1 MTVEPLVPA
10 HIDLRDFPFMPLEVA
25 RLRDSSIVDEIS
37 GDEFRAAILLWC
49 ASWHQVPA
57 GSLPTDRKQL
67 SKFAGYGRVVTE
79 WDKVA
84 EGALYGWLECSDGR
98 LYHPVIAEKAIE
110 AWDKKAE
117 FTNRAASRAEQAKA
131 AAQARWSKAEQP
143 EPTEP
148 TDPAP
153 KRNGR
158 SPDRMRKQC
167 DSMPAALPEHAGSNP
182 EREYKGQGQGEA
194 DARASAREAALPSRP
209 TITDTAQFA
218 AWIRTLVGQEPV
230 LFAQD
235 THALARLLDEGCTL
249 ADVEAGIAAAMA
261 KPDFRPRQWSQLVGW
276 VRGAAKDRLE
286 AEAKAAP
293 AARTVAK
300 PPVDPELDRRNRLAK
315 ATAHFRD
322 EWRHGWPEDMRPGH
336 PTCTTAADVIEEARL
351 AVERERAVYAN
362 GLPARRDRSG
372 KAAA

>member
-25 RLRDSSIVDEIS
+25 RLRDSAIVDEIS

-57 GSLPTDRKQL
+57 GSLPKDPKQL
-67 SKFAGYGRVVTE
+67 SKFAGYGRVIAE
-79 WDKVA
+79 WEKVA
-84 EGALYGWLECSDGR
+84 EGALYGWVECSDGR

-110 AWDKKAE
+110 AWEKKAE
-117 FTNRAASRAEQAKA
+117 FTSRAATRAEQAKA
-131 AAQARWSKAEQP
+131 AADARWSKKEQP
-143 EPTEP
+143 EP

-153 KRNGR
+153 RKNGR

-167 DSMPAALPEHAGSNP
+167 DSMQSALPEHAGSNA

-194 DARASAREAALPSRP
+194 ATHAGACEATPSRP
-209 TITDTAQFA
+209 TISDTAQFA

-230 LFAQD
+230 LFAHD
-235 THALARLLDEGCTL
+235 TQALARLLDEGCTL

-261 KPDFRPRQWSQLVGW
+261 KPDFRPRQWSQLAGW

-286 AEAKAAP
+286 VEAKAAP
-293 AARTVAK
+293 STRTVAK

-322 EWRHGWPEDMRPGH
+322 EWRQGWPEDMRPGH

-372 KAAA
+372 RVAA

>member
-25 RLRDSSIVDEIS
+25 RLRDSAIVDEIS

-57 GSLPTDRKQL
+57 GSLPNDPKQL

-79 WDKVA
+79 WGKVA
-84 EGALYGWLECSDGR
+84 EGALYGWVECSDGR
-98 LYHPVIAEKAIE
+98 LYHPVVAEKAIE
-110 AWDKKAE
+110 AWEKKAE
-117 FTNRAASRAEQAKA
+117 FTTRAASRAEQAKA
-131 AAQARWSKAEQP
+131 AAQARWSKADSS

-153 KRNGR
+153 KKSTR
-158 SPDRMRKQC
+158 SSDRMQKQC
-167 DSMPAALPEHAGSNP
+167 ASMPAALPEHAGSNP

-194 DARASAREAALPSRP
+194 ATRAGAREAPPSRP
-209 TITDTAQFA
+209 TITDTAEFA

-230 LFAQD
+230 LFAHD
-235 THALARLLDEGCTL
+235 TQSLARLLDEGCTL

-261 KPDFRPRQWSQLVGW
+261 KPDFRPRQWSQLAGW

-293 AARTVAK
+293 LARSVAK
-300 PPVDPELDRRNRLAK
+300 PPVDLDQDRRNRLAK
-315 ATAHFRD
+315 ATAHFRGQ
-322 EWRHGWPEDMRPGH
+322 WRQGWPEEMLPGH
-336 PTCTTAADVIEEARL
+336 SACTTEADVIEEARL
-351 AVERERAVYAN
+351 AVEREAAVYAN

-372 KAAA
+372 RAAA